1 MMNKDLLKS
10 ISGDRSVR
18 QAVTRESHLMFF
30 HIYFPHYVQYEIAEF
45 QKDIFRI
52 TEDQSNKLACIC
64 AFRGSGKSTLITFS
78 YPLWAILG
86 VQAKKFALIICQ
98 TRGQVKQHMMNL
110 KRELESNQVLRS
122 DLGPFQEENDEWGSM
137 SLVFSKLNARI
148 TAASSEQSIRGLRHN
163 QYRPDLIICDDVEDL
178 ASTKTHESRQKTYNW
193 FSGEV
198 VPTGDLNTRVI
209 VIGNLLH
216 EDSLIMH
223 LKRDMEEGQ
232 RDGIFRACPLLD
244 KNGNI
249 AWPGKYPTK
258 EDIQSEKK
266 KSGNEYAWQREYLL
280 RIIADED
287 QVIHKEWIQYYD
299 EVSDYR
305 NGYHGIFMGVDLA
318 ISEKD
323 TADSTAIVSALIM
336 HKGKDFCMYVLP
348 NIINRRMDFPKT
360 IQQIGDIYN
369 ANKQI
374 YTTNIL
380 VEEVGYQKAVIDQL
394 RHLGYRADGVKI
406 TSDKRSRLIT
416 LADLIKQG
424 KIKFPK
430 KGAEPLLRQIIG
442 FGSERHDDL
451 VDAFTIVG
459 HKAIELDR
467 GSSGSLI
474 LWSTGPR
481 PRSRYDHLHSIDFP
495 PITMN
500 MKF

>member
-10 ISGDRSVR
+10 ISEDRSVR

-122 DLGPFQEENDEWGSM
+122 DLGPFQEENDEWGSV

-163 QYRPDLIICDDVEDL
+163 QYRPDLIILDDVEDL

-198 VPTGDLNTRVI
+198 VPTGDRNTRVI

-244 KNGNI
+244 KEGKV

-258 EDIQSEKK
+258 EDIESEKK

-280 RIIADED
+280 RIIPDED
-287 QVIHKEWIQYYD
+287 QVIYPEWIQYYD
-299 EVSDYR
+299 EVSKDKD
-305 NGYHGIFMGVDLA
+305 GYHGVYIGVDLA
-318 ISEKD
+318 ISQKD
-323 TADSTAIVSALIM
+323 TADYTAIVSALICD
-336 HKGKDFCMYVLP
+336 HGDDFCMYILP
-348 NIINRRMDFPKT
+348 NIINRRMNFPET
-360 IQQIGDIYN
+360 IKQIGEVYN
-369 ANKQI
+369 ANKTI
-374 YTTNIL
+374 HSPIIL
-380 VEEVGYQKAVIDQL
+380 VEEVGYQKAVVDQL
-394 RHLGYRADGVKI
+394 THHNYPTEGVKI
-406 TSDKRSRLIT
+406 SSDKRSRLIT
-416 LADLIKQG
+416 LADMIKQG

-430 KGAEPLLRQIIG
+430 KGAEPLVRQITG

-451 VDAFTIVG
+451 VDAFTLIG

-467 GSSGSLI
+467 SGPGI
-474 LWSTGPR
+474 YIISTGPR
-481 PRSRYDHLHSIDFP
+481 SRSKYDNLSGDHWRPLSRDMLF
-495 PITMN
+495 
-500 MKF
+500 